1 MGIIGV
7 ALYRLLDLLIFVIF
21 VQCIMTWIPGATQT
35 KLYDILSAITDPI
48 EEPIRSVLYRYI
60 NSPLDFTP
68 IIAFFHNK
76 ISTKSCFYNFLA
88 RWTS

>member
-68 IIAFFHNK
+68 IIAFLT
-76 ISTKSCFYNFLA
+76 SYVLRKSLYL
-88 RWTS
+88 TS